1 MEGTVLAVDPGKD
14 KVGLAVVSSARGLLM
29 RAIEQRKTF
38 ASAAAELIAEHDVDT
53 IVVGDR
59 TASHEVVES
68 LRDITRLPIVTVDE
82 HRSSM
87 EGRELYLRE
96 NPGRGLCRW
105 LPIGLRVPD
114 RPYDDYVAQVL
125 ASRYFRSKLGRKE

>member
-1 MEGTVLAVDPGKD
+1 
-14 KVGLAVVSSARGLLM
+14 M
-29 RAIEQRKTF
+29 RAIEQRKT
-38 ASAAAELIAEHDVDT
+38 SPPPLPSSSPST
-53 IVVGDR
+53 MSTPSSGDR

>member
-1 MEGTVLAVDPGKD
+1 MEETVLAVDPGKD

-38 ASAAAELIAEHDVDT
+38 ADVDT